1 MGRLIIPAFPEV
13 LGHKFI
19 LLPPINAYLK
29 ARIREAVAM
38 VTSNMLQAT
47 CNEIEYC
54 LDICRAM
61 KGAHIEI
68 Y

>member
-1 MGRLIIPAFPEV
+1 
-13 LGHKFI
+13 
-19 LLPPINAYLK
+19 
-29 ARIREAVAM
+29 
-38 VTSNMLQAT
+38 MLQAT

-68 Y
+68 YWESLYTQKKKNFDSFPS